1 MHIIDLQN
9 EKLQNKHVKAISTS
23 VSESL
28 HKNDFGCIIKNAPIN
43 SLDLFKSICDKVGS
57 PITEQYFDVSS
68 EDSYT
73 HDVIAHLC
81 LNSDTTENGS
91 AVLCNVDK
99 ILAKLSDIDID
110 ILSSP
115 IFEFSSGKA
124 AVLTKHENHH
134 QLRYNGENINTTT
147 LLHIAKDVLKKL
159 EDIINEIGEQHVL
172 NEGDFLV
179 INNHRIV
186 HSRTNFSNDS
196 GRMFKSARLY
206 YK

>member
-9 EKLQNKHVKAISTS
+9 EKLQHDRVSAISTS
-23 VSESL
+23 VSENL
-28 HKNDFGCIIKNAPIN
+28 NKDNFGCIIKNTPIN
-43 SLDLFKSICDKVGS
+43 SLDLFKTICDQVGS
-57 PITEQYFDVSS
+57 PITEQYFAVSS
-68 EDSYT
+68 EDSYI

-81 LNSDTTENGS
+81 LNSISEEKKQ

-99 ILAKLSDIDID
+99 LLANLSDIDID
-110 ILSSP
+110 ILSTP

-124 AVLTKHENHH
+124 AVLTKHEDKYH
-134 QLRYNGENINTTT
+134 LRYNGENINTTT

-159 EDIINEIGEQHVL
+159 ENLIHEIGEQYFL
-172 NEGDFLV
+172 NEGDLLV

-186 HSRTNFSNDS
+186 HSKSNFSNDS
-196 GRMFKSARLY
+196 GRSFKSARLY